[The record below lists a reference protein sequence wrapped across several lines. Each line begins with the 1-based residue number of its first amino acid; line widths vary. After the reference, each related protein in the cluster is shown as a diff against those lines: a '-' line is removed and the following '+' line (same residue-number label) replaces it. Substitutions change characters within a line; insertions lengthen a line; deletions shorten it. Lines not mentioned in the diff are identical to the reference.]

1 MGRPQQPLV
10 SNVLPVI
17 PTHFLDLLVGFWRG
31 PFGMSLGLIRPAENV
46 PPMRLRLPFA
56 ERGALRLFV
65 RGDSFFAN
73 LRGSIVALVE
83 REPPPLPRPARHIL
97 RGAQTVHLH
106 YGRRSATASLFLHC
120 LSIALVIYLPRIL
133 PVTNPPSENSQS
145 TEEKIYYRIPLQEE
159 PRISASAETHI
170 GHSEARTT
178 QGTAAAALPGALA
191 HLAVTLAPKATSPDN
206 LRQIIF
212 QSASPPDVTIKT
224 EQRLPNVVILGLAQ
238 ETLKAPLAP
247 SYARPALVPHPVSA
261 VTAPAVSNINP
272 PDPLAPFLQPTDAQP
287 RLAIPLEG
295 GGGAPVLRPASVL
308 AGPPANAPDLVVL
321 GPDPANPA
329 SQLLLPEGNRG
340 GDISIAPPGKPTE
353 TGNGGK
359 ELRADATKG
368 SGSAE
373 NGGRS
378 GSSGAI
384 DLAVSGN
391 TGAGGGLD
399 PNLPV
404 SLVYAIAQP
413 VMAIRRNALVI
424 SAGPIGG
431 GGLNVYGALNC
442 GKIYSIFLPM
452 PGRNWSLQFCD
463 RSASGTH
470 VVSEAPTAA
479 IRLEKPL
486 VPPDVDLHYR
496 FDFRRL
502 PVPATESYHPIIL
515 KGVIAADGTVQQLV
529 VYRGVLPELDE
540 AARIAFS
547 RWRFKPA
554 MRDGKPV
561 AVDILVGIPPLTGE
575 DHVNR

>member
-1 MGRPQQPLV
+1 
-10 SNVLPVI
+10 
-17 PTHFLDLLVGFWRG
+17 
-31 PFGMSLGLIRPAENV
+31 
-46 PPMRLRLPFA
+46 
-56 ERGALRLFV
+56 
-65 RGDSFFAN
+65 
-73 LRGSIVALVE
+73 
-83 REPPPLPRPARHIL
+83 
-97 RGAQTVHLH
+97 
-106 YGRRSATASLFLHC
+106 
-120 LSIALVIYLPRIL
+120 
-133 PVTNPPSENSQS
+133 
-145 TEEKIYYRIPLQEE
+145 
-159 PRISASAETHI
+159 
-170 GHSEARTT
+170 
-178 QGTAAAALPGALA
+178 
-191 HLAVTLAPKATSPDN
+191 
-206 LRQIIF
+206 
-212 QSASPPDVTIKT
+212 
-224 EQRLPNVVILGLAQ
+224 
-238 ETLKAPLAP
+238 
-247 SYARPALVPHPVSA
+247 
-261 VTAPAVSNINP
+261 
-272 PDPLAPFLQPTDAQP
+272 
-287 RLAIPLEG
+287 
-295 GGGAPVLRPASVL
+295 
-308 AGPPANAPDLVVL
+308 
-321 GPDPANPA
+321 
-329 SQLLLPEGNRG
+329 
-340 GDISIAPPGKPTE
+340 
-353 TGNGGK
+353 
-359 ELRADATKG
+359 
-368 SGSAE
+368 
-373 NGGRS
+373 
-378 GSSGAI
+378 
-384 DLAVSGN
+384 N